1 MATTLLMS
9 NNGEEITSIMSK
21 KFAPKLK
28 KDNDSI
34 YYSSKI
40 NNMDFENTSQNKIK
54 DKCTLNKM
62 TQLFPSI
69 PLEKIENIINNKNL
83 SIEEGIEQLKQL
95 TISEN
100 TKKIENKIDN
110 ITNKNFVSTF
120 SGKFHNNFQKKR
132 NYNALITQSIQ
143 INENSNINNEKVIAP
158 NNNTDKNI
166 EEMLASQKLKE
177 KEIQIQKEREL
188 QLQKERERIN
198 ERKKRELKTIDKVA
212 QELLES
218 RNQDELKEYLFSQL
232 LLLNDKKE
240 NDIKKELL
248 KNQINNTINQL
259 INDKMELRKCNT
271 GVSKVLNRK
280 IVELYKV
287 DNEIKKREN
296 EINQV
301 KERLNYHANIGDFYK
316 EQLKLIKE
324 QK

>member
-9 NNGEEITSIMSK
+9 SNGEEITSIMSK

-34 YYSSKI
+34 YYSSSI
-40 NNMDFENTSQNKIK
+40 DNMVYENTSANKIK

-69 PLEKIENIINNKNL
+69 PLEKIENIINNKHI

-100 TKKIENKIDN
+100 TKKMENKID
-110 ITNKNFVSTF
+110 IIAKKNFVSVF
-120 SGKFHNNFQKKR
+120 SDKFHNNFPKKR
-132 NYNALITQSIQ
+132 NYNALIAKSIK
-143 INENSNINNEKVIAP
+143 INENSYINNDKAITP
-158 NNNTDKNI
+158 NNKDNNI
-166 EEMLASQKLKE
+166 EEMLDSQKLKE
-177 KEIQIQKEREL
+177 REIQIQKEREL

-198 ERKKRELKTIDKVA
+198 ERKKRELKTVDKVA

-218 RNQDELKEYLFSQL
+218 RNKDELKEYLFGQL
-232 LLLNDKKE
+232 LLLNAKKE
-240 NDIKKELL
+240 NDIKKERL

-301 KERLNYHANIGDFYK
+301 KERLNYHAYMGDFYK

>member
-1 MATTLLMS
+1 MS

-34 YYSSKI
+34 YYSSSI
-40 NNMDFENTSQNKIK
+40 DNMVYENTSANKIK

-69 PLEKIENIINNKNL
+69 PLEKIENIINNKHI

-100 TKKIENKIDN
+100 TKKMENKID
-110 ITNKNFVSTF
+110 IIAKKNFVSVF
-120 SGKFHNNFQKKR
+120 SDKFHNNFPKKR
-132 NYNALITQSIQ
+132 NYNALIAKSIK
-143 INENSNINNEKVIAP
+143 INENSYINNDKAITP
-158 NNNTDKNI
+158 NNKDNNI
-166 EEMLASQKLKE
+166 EEMLDSQKL
-177 KEIQIQKEREL
+177 KEREL

-198 ERKKRELKTIDKVA
+198 ERKKRELKTVDKVA

-218 RNQDELKEYLFSQL
+218 RNKDELKEYLFGQL
-232 LLLNDKKE
+232 LLLNAKKE
-240 NDIKKELL
+240 NDIKKERL

-301 KERLNYHANIGDFYK
+301 KERLNYHAYMGDFYK

>member
-34 YYSSKI
+34 YYSSSI
-40 NNMDFENTSQNKIK
+40 DNMVYENTSANKIK

-120 SGKFHNNFQKKR
+120 SGKFHNNFQKKET
-132 NYNALITQSIQ
+132 I
-143 INENSNINNEKVIAP
+143 
-158 NNNTDKNI
+158 
-166 EEMLASQKLKE
+166 ML
-177 KEIQIQKEREL
+177 
-188 QLQKERERIN
+188 
-198 ERKKRELKTIDKVA
+198 
-212 QELLES
+212 
-218 RNQDELKEYLFSQL
+218 
-232 LLLNDKKE
+232 
-240 NDIKKELL
+240 
-248 KNQINNTINQL
+248 
-259 INDKMELRKCNT
+259 
-271 GVSKVLNRK
+271 
-280 IVELYKV
+280 
-287 DNEIKKREN
+287 
-296 EINQV
+296 
-301 KERLNYHANIGDFYK
+301 
-316 EQLKLIKE
+316 
-324 QK
+324 

>member
-62 TQLFPSI
+62 TQLLPSI

-301 KERLNYHANIGDFYK
+301 KERLNYHAYMGDFYK

>member
-301 KERLNYHANIGDFYK
+301 KERLNYHAYMGDFYK

>member
-69 PLEKIENIINNKNL
+69 PLEKIENIINNKHL

-100 TKKIENKIDN
+100 TKKMENKIDN
-110 ITNKNFVSTF
+110 IAKKNFVSVF
-120 SGKFHNNFQKKR
+120 SDKFHNNFPKKR
-132 NYNALITQSIQ
+132 NYNALIAKSIK
-143 INENSNINNEKVIAP
+143 INENSYINNDKAISP
-158 NNNTDKNI
+158 NNNKDNNI
-166 EEMLASQKLKE
+166 EEMLDSQKLKE
-177 KEIQIQKEREL
+177 REIQKEREL

-198 ERKKRELKTIDKVA
+198 ERKKRELKTVDKVA

-218 RNQDELKEYLFSQL
+218 RNKDELKEYLFGQL
-232 LLLNDKKE
+232 LLLNAKKE
-240 NDIKKELL
+240 NDIKKERL

-301 KERLNYHANIGDFYK
+301 KERLNYHAYMGDFYK

>member
-9 NNGEEITSIMSK
+9 NKGEEITSIMSK

-40 NNMDFENTSQNKIK
+40 DNMVYKNTSQNEIK

-100 TKKIENKIDN
+100 TKKMENKIDN
-110 ITNKNFVSTF
+110 IAKKNFVSVL
-120 SGKFHNNFQKKR
+120 SDKFHNNFPKKR
-132 NYNALITQSIQ
+132 NYNALIAKSIQ
-143 INENSNINNEKVIAP
+143 INENSNINNDKAIAP
-158 NNNTDKNI
+158 NNNTDNNI
-166 EEMLASQKLKE
+166 EEMLVSQKLKE
-177 KEIQIQKEREL
+177 REIQIQKGREL

-198 ERKKRELKTIDKVA
+198 ERKKRELKTVDKVA

-218 RNQDELKEYLFSQL
+218 RNQDELKEYLFGQL
-232 LLLNDKKE
+232 LLLNAKKE
-240 NDIKKELL
+240 NDIKKERL

-301 KERLNYHANIGDFYK
+301 KERLNYHAYMGDFYK